1 MKCHCNV
8 KCGSLILPVYHIS
21 AYMPGA
27 LTHLSHLGRSLEMW
41 HGRNQ
46 AAGFTAIK
54 EQQFQL
60 SRDYRIG
67 DPSGVP

>member
-1 MKCHCNV
+1 
-8 KCGSLILPVYHIS
+8 
-21 AYMPGA
+21 MPGA